1 MAAKTN
7 EKEVPLCP
15 VGKFCMDFEKRLGK
29 KSKFFSHLNQSHIEF
44 LKAIRSLVDERIED
58 LDRKASP
65 KSKKKMTS
73 IKVD

>member
-7 EKEVPLCP
+7 EKEVTVCP
-15 VGKFCMDFEKRLGK
+15 VAKCWMDFENRFGK
-29 KSKFFSHLNQSHIEF
+29 KSKFVSHLNQSHIEV

-65 KSKKKMTS
+65 KGKKKMTS